1 VQVLSSSVADA
12 IDWLHGE
19 GAPEF
24 QEICTLDRTF
34 DFLNSRNP
42 FGKGFKRPI
51 FRNNVTYLQKQI
63 GEWIDYLNSLVT
75 LNNIPLALTRRKC
88 FIVGF
93 ITSLKSVLDISKDL
107 LATQYYKYILT
118 YKFSQDHLEFLFC
131 IFRSRLG
138 CNNNPNALQLK
149 YIIKKVLLK
158 NAISISSAANCTLFH
173 NDDSEIGNLFSIRSP
188 KRRLKDKTQLEDNFS
203 DLRIDLSK
211 IATINEN
218 SFF

>member
-1 VQVLSSSVADA
+1 MKVKLAVQVLSSSVVDA
-12 IDWLHGE
+12 IDWLRGE

-24 QEICTLDRTF
+24 QGSSATTKFIRTLDRIF

-107 LATQYYKYILT
+107 LATQYYKYILSINFPRT
-118 YKFSQDHLEFLFC
+118 TSSSYFVFFVQDL
-131 IFRSRLG
+131 
-138 CNNNPNALQLK
+138 
-149 YIIKKVLLK
+149 
-158 NAISISSAANCTLFH
+158 AAT
-173 NDDSEIGNLFSIRSP
+173 
-188 KRRLKDKTQLEDNFS
+188 
-203 DLRIDLSK
+203 
-211 IATINEN
+211 TILMRYN
-218 SFF
+218 